1 MVQSS
6 RTLLSGTAALA
17 GLLAWIGAGI
27 LAGYTV
33 FYWTRVE
40 RAEGV
45 VTALHQVPC
54 GFASTEAC
62 SDPEVL
68 FQTAERGP
76 VSFKASEAGAIVAL
90 EFRTADVAFQPGQ
103 SVPVIYERKQPSR
116 ARIAAPGLLWRLPV
130 RLLGL
135 GAILLLIAYL
145 FRPGRPVGELGILR
159 DRFGR

>member
-1 MVQSS
+1 MVQSF
-6 RTLLSGTAALA
+6 RTLLSGLAALA

-27 LAGYTV
+27 LAGHTA

-45 VTALHQVPC
+45 VTAVHQVPC
-54 GFASTEAC
+54 WFASAELC

-68 FQTAERGP
+68 FHTSERGP
-76 VSFKASEAGAIVAL
+76 VTFRSSGAGAIVAMEARSSNL
-90 EFRTADVAFQPGQ
+90 SYVKGQ
-103 SVPVIYERKQPSR
+103 SVPVIYEHKQPSR
-116 ARIAAPGLLWRLPV
+116 ARIATSGLLWGLPGK
-130 RLLGL
+130 LLGA
-135 GAILLLIAYL
+135 GAIFLLIAYF

>member
-1 MVQSS
+1 MVQTI
-6 RTLLSGTAALA
+6 RTLLSGLAALA

-27 LAGYTV
+27 LAGYTA
-33 FYWTRVE
+33 FYWTRID

-45 VTALHQVPC
+45 VTSLHQVPC
-54 GFASTEAC
+54 WFASTEVC
-62 SDPEVL
+62 PDPEVL
-68 FQTAERGP
+68 FQTPERGP
-76 VSFKASEAGAIVAL
+76 VTFKASDAGAIVAL
-90 EFRTADVAFQPGQ
+90 EARTADVTFQPGQ

-116 ARIAAPGLLWRLPV
+116 ARIASPGLLWHLPV

-135 GAILLLIAYL
+135 GAILLLIAYI